1 MEIIVAHL
9 MNKQAAWV
17 MVCAIAFAV
26 IGCGDGS
33 DKSAGSAP
41 APQAESS
48 GAGMAMAASVSVSAD
63 KTHAVQPLDEITLT
77 VTTSGFTLSESAI
90 GEPNEP
96 DTGHY
101 RVYLDSAS
109 GDDYLLES
117 AAAVS
122 KVTVPE
128 SITDGSHDLR
138 VVLYS
143 NDKNQL
149 APAVETSALL
159 IVYRL

>member
-1 MEIIVAHL
+1 
-9 MNKQAAWV
+9 
-17 MVCAIAFAV
+17 MVCAIAFV
-26 IGCGDGS
+26 MIGCGDGS
-33 DKSAGSAP
+33 DESTGSTP
-41 APQAESS
+41 APEVETS
-48 GAGMAMAASVSVSAD
+48 GTEMAPAASVSVSAD

-77 VTTSGFTLSESAI
+77 VTTSGFRLSESAI
-90 GEPNEP
+90 GQPNEP

-101 RVYLDSAS
+101 RVYLDSAK
-109 GDDYLLES
+109 GDEYLLES

-143 NDKNQL
+143 NDKNEL
-149 APAVETSALL
+149 APTVEARVLL

>member
-1 MEIIVAHL
+1 
-9 MNKQAAWV
+9 
-17 MVCAIAFAV
+17 MVCAIASAV

-33 DKSAGSAP
+33 DELAGSAP
-41 APQAESS
+41 ASQAESS
-48 GAGMAMAASVSVSAD
+48 GAEMVVGASVSVSAD

-90 GEPNEP
+90 GQPNES

-101 RVYLDSAS
+101 RVYLDGAS

-143 NDKNQL
+143 NDRSQL
-149 APAVETSALL
+149 VPTVETSVLL

>member
-1 MEIIVAHL
+1 
-9 MNKQAAWV
+9 
-17 MVCAIAFAV
+17 MVCMIAFVV

-33 DKSAGSAP
+33 DDSAGSVS
-41 APQAESS
+41 APQVESS
-48 GAGMAMAASVSVSAD
+48 DAELATTASVSVSAD

-77 VTTSGFTLSESAI
+77 VVTSGFRLSESEI
-90 GEPNEP
+90 GQLNKP

-128 SITDGSHDLR
+128 SVTDGSHDLR

-143 NDKNQL
+143 NDKTQL
-149 APAVETSALL
+149 APTVEASVLL

>member
-1 MEIIVAHL
+1 
-9 MNKQAAWV
+9 MNKRAGWV
-17 MVCAIAFAV
+17 IVCMIAFV
-26 IGCGDGS
+26 LIGCGDGN
-33 DKSAGSAP
+33 DDSAGTAP
-41 APQAESS
+41 APQVESS
-48 GAGMAMAASVSVSAD
+48 GAETATAASVSVSAD

-77 VTTSGFTLSESAI
+77 VTASEFTLNESAI
-90 GEPNEP
+90 GQPNEP

-149 APAVETSALL
+149 APTVEASVLL